1 MHRNLK
7 IRTGLLLLLGVF
19 ALALWWSVGTTW
31 LDARQS
37 VQAVDAINA
46 LSDAEIEPLHET
58 QRLLLATLVSM
69 NNAYINL
76 QRGDQVTA
84 TNYTRAASA
93 SRQQAAKIFAA
104 WRAAA
109 GRQPGANAETAR
121 VIAAYD
127 DYSKVLDAREEA
139 LYDVS
144 LDEYVAATTT
154 ADRAD
159 ATFQATLQDLL
170 RHSRETRDAIRRQAD
185 AQAALAA
192 RTALA
197 LSALSI
203 VLIAAYLGFFSRS
216 VLRPLHR
223 AAQQFDRI
231 AAGDLGTPLAPPSH
245 NEIGQLLHALLRM
258 QRGLAHTVAAIRA
271 GAHDVHA
278 GIEHIATDNVELSSR
293 TDQQASALEE
303 TAATL
308 EELAAAVRQ
317 NADNTRETDTL
328 ARSAKDDALRGN
340 EIVSRVAL
348 TMDDVSAGAARIG
361 EIVGVI
367 DGIAFQTNLLS
378 LNASVEAA
386 RAKEHGRG
394 FAVVASEVRALA
406 QRSAQAAHEIKSL
419 VAASQLSV
427 KSSAAQVIAAGDAM
441 RQIVTSVDRVSAT
454 MREIAIATSEQSDA
468 IDQVSRVVLELDH
481 TTQKNAAL
489 VERTATAARALT
501 GDADRLVES
510 VSVFRLADDPAQTVR
525 DDDNSERDYQ
535 RSSVGPSSA
544 PSAAASS
551 IPNRYQMPQNAGL
564 ISGQ

>member
-109 GRQPGANAETAR
+109 GRQPGANAEPAR
-121 VIAAYD
+121 VIAAY
-127 DYSKVLDAREEA
+127 DAREEA